1 MVLYHVTNPDTSL
14 GDLFSYMEGLKRSQE
29 IVEDYTV
36 SDTSL
41 EQVFL
46 SFAKE
51 KDRVPSAG
59 SANVIV

>member
-1 MVLYHVTNPDTSL
+1 MVLYHVTNPNASL
-14 GDLFSYMEGLKRSQE
+14 GDLFSYMEGLKRNEE

-46 SFAKE
+46 SFAKD
-51 KDRVPSAG
+51 KDKVSSAG
-59 SANVIV
+59 SSNVIV